1 MELWKKKKK
10 KKKVKV
16 EFESQIYCLTLTNLL
31 VELAESLELI
41 VKNNLNLTY
50 NWSSKKKSY
59 IIKIVNTIYSIFRI

>member
-1 MELWKKKKK
+1 MIILYYW
-10 KKKVKV
+10 V